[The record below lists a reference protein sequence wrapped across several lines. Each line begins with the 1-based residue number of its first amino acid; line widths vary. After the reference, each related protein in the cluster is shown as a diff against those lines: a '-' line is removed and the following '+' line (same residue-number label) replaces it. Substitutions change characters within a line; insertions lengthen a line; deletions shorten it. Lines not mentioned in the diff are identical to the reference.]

1 MYFAASLIVV
11 SVFAAETPTLIT
23 GPKFRSELQRPL
35 AAKWEQTELREVLRG
50 IGSARNMAIVLDRRL
65 DPQQRVT
72 LTLGN
77 ESMLAGLE
85 RLALDHAAGLSTPEP
100 LVYFGPVESARWL
113 RTAIAHAE
121 ESLQFEGLRINS
133 SRREALQR
141 RKPVSWNDLTPP
153 RTILEQLG
161 KSYGLELNGL
171 DQVPHDLWFSGT
183 WPPVS
188 AAEALH
194 VLLIQF
200 GLSFEWAPGG
210 GAVLLIPWEPP
221 TMIERTYPLGKN
233 RDPLEWAAE
242 WRTRLPDAEIEAVGT
257 QLRLRGRWE
266 DHEAY
271 RTPATTTPRPAPNN
285 PLAKRVFTL
294 KVDRVPVRAILAEL
308 ARSGITIEQDPAAL
322 KQANVDFEQPITLDA
337 QRLPTTE
344 FLAKILE
351 GSGARAV
358 LRGETI
364 VILPR

>member
-1 MYFAASLIVV
+1 
-11 SVFAAETPTLIT
+11 
-23 GPKFRSELQRPL
+23 
-35 AAKWEQTELREVLRG
+35 
-50 IGSARNMAIVLDRRL
+50 
-65 DPQQRVT
+65 
-72 LTLGN
+72 
-77 ESMLAGLE
+77 MLAGLE
-85 RLALDHAAGLSTPEP
+85 RLALDHSAGVSTPEP
-100 LVYFGPVESARWL
+100 LVYFGPPESARWL
-113 RTAIAHAE
+113 RTAIALSDDALH
-121 ESLQFEGLRINS
+121 FEGLRINT
-133 SRREALQR
+133 SRQEALQR
-141 RKPVSWNDLTPP
+141 RKPLHWNDLTPP

-171 DQVPHDLWFSGT
+171 EQVPHDLWFSGT

-200 GLSFEWAPGG
+200 GLSFEWVPGG
-210 GAVLLIPWEPP
+210 GAVMLVPWKVPEL
-221 TMIERTYPLGKN
+221 IERTYPLGKN
-233 RDPLEWAAE
+233 RDPLAWAAE
-242 WRTRLPDAEIEAVGT
+242 WQTRLPEAEIEAVGT

-266 DHEAY
+266 DHETY
-271 RTPATTTPRPAPNN
+271 RAPLTAAPRPAPIN

-308 ARSGITIEQDPAAL
+308 ARSGITIEQDAAAL
-322 KQANVDFEQPITLDA
+322 KRANVDFEQPITLDA